1 MRSYTRARVPCLIP
15 AQKTLDAVG
24 IIISASPSQMQ
35 SHERWMNES
44 GPQLQGNTKFCRQD
58 DTNFMTKKSKN
69 SNAIKEQIS
78 HLAKKSLLNYPIIET
93 SSEM

>member
-1 MRSYTRARVPCLIP
+1 MSDRARMRSYTRARVPCLIP

-44 GPQLQGNTKFCRQD
+44 SPQLQGNTKFCRQD
-58 DTNFMTKKSKN
+58 DTNFLTKKAKTPTPSRNKFHILQKN
-69 SNAIKEQIS
+69 
-78 HLAKKSLLNYPIIET
+78 LY
-93 SSEM
+93 